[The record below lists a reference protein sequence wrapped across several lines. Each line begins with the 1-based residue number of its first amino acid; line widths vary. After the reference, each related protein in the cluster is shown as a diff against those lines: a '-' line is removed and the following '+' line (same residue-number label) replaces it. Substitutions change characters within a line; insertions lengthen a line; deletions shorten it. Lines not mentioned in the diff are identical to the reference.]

1 VADPDV
7 KVAQP
12 NRIRCVCT
20 SPDRY
25 NAPRCP
31 YEDTCPLMTTILRQ
45 WLVGSCLAL
54 GMLASAQSAEVSVAV
69 ASNFTAPMKMIAQAF
84 EKDTGHR
91 LALSFGATGQFY
103 AQIRNGAPFD
113 VLLAADDETPA
124 KLAEEGRALTATQ
137 FTYATGRLVLW
148 SKDPKRVD
156 AKGEVL
162 RTGRF
167 DRIAI
172 ANPKLAPYGAAA
184 MEVIGKLGL
193 TALVGPKLV
202 EGANIGQT
210 FQFVASGNA
219 ALGFVALS
227 QVSTNGVIKDGSAW
241 IVPADMHQPI
251 RQDAILLNAGKQ
263 NSAARALLDYL
274 RSDQAQVILRSFG
287 YAP

>member
-1 VADPDV
+1 MNKIA
-7 KVAQP
+7 
-12 NRIRCVCT
+12 
-20 SPDRY
+20 
-25 NAPRCP
+25 
-31 YEDTCPLMTTILRQ
+31 RQ
-45 WLVGSCLAL
+45 WLIGLCLAL
-54 GMLASAQSAEVSVAV
+54 GVVANAQSADVKVAV
-69 ASNFTAPMKMIAQAF
+69 ASNFTAPMKVLAQAF

-124 KLAEEGRALTATQ
+124 KLGAERYAIAGTQ

-148 SKDPKRVD
+148 SKDPRLVD
-156 AKGEVL
+156 ARGEIL

-184 MEVIGKLGL
+184 VEVINRLGL
-193 TALVGPKLV
+193 STLLGPKFV
-202 EGANIGQT
+202 EAANIGQA

-227 QVSTNGVIKDGSAW
+227 QVSENGVIREGSAW
-241 IVPADMHQPI
+241 IVPAEMHPPI
-251 RQDAILLNAGKQ
+251 RQDAILLNAGRQ
-263 NSAARALLDYL
+263 NTAARALLDYL
-274 RSDQAQVILRSFG
+274 RSEKAQATLRSFG
-287 YAP
+287 YAS